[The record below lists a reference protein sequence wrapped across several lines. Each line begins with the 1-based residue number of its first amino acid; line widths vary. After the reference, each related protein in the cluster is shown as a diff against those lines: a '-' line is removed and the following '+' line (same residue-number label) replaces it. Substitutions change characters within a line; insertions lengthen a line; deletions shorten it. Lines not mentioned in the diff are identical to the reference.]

1 MRICGSSKRTISYI
15 KKYAVG
21 IIIASLLFTASSSPV
36 SAANTN
42 DVNIIMV
49 GDILLH
55 SPVEEAAVNESGEYN
70 FDFIFDRTRK
80 DISTADI
87 AIVNQEVII
96 GGEELGISGYPNF
109 NAPYQ
114 IGDALVKTG
123 FDVVCHGTNHALDR
137 GKKGIVNSCNYWKK
151 THPEITVVGI
161 NQTESE
167 YSNIN
172 IIKKNDIRIAIL
184 NYTYGTNGIKAPSDM
199 PHAVDTLEVSKVKSD
214 LAYAEQNAD
223 FTIVCPHWGTEY
235 VLNPDSY
242 QKEWT
247 KRFRKYGAD
256 LVIGTHPHVIEPVE
270 MLEDSI
276 AGISNNK
283 GNGDMLVYYSL
294 GNFVNWTSSSGKGI
308 ANRCVGGMAQI
319 TIGRDKNGEVVIKD
333 HGIKALVCHL
343 QQGPKGV
350 SVYPLSDYT
359 DELGKKNAI
368 IAQDSHFSRL
378 YCIDLC
384 NKVWETAWK

>member
-1 MRICGSSKRTISYI
+1 
-15 KKYAVG
+15 
-21 IIIASLLFTASSSPV
+21 
-36 SAANTN
+36 
-42 DVNIIMV
+42 
-49 GDILLH
+49 
-55 SPVEEAAVNESGEYN
+55 
-70 FDFIFDRTRK
+70 
-80 DISTADI
+80 
-87 AIVNQEVII
+87 
-96 GGEELGISGYPNF
+96 
-109 NAPYQ
+109 
-114 IGDALVKTG
+114 
-123 FDVVCHGTNHALDR
+123 
-137 GKKGIVNSCNYWKK
+137 
-151 THPEITVVGI
+151 
-161 NQTESE
+161 
-167 YSNIN
+167 
-172 IIKKNDIRIAIL
+172 
-184 NYTYGTNGIKAPSDM
+184 M

-294 GNFVNWTSSSGKGI
+294 GNFVNWTSSSGAGI

-319 TIGRDKNGEVVIKD
+319 TIGRDSKGEVVIKD

-350 SVYPLSDYT
+350 SVYPLSEYT
-359 DELGKKNAI
+359 DELGNKNEI
-368 IAQDSHFSRL
+368 VAQDSSFSRK
-378 YCIDLC
+378 YCVDLC
-384 NKVWETAWK
+384 NKVWGTAWK